1 MGRPRN
7 WSAIEKFGIEQTP
20 LVGLDG
26 LVEVVDQP
34 RHTFRRRLT
43 LDPEGDAGHRPAVTI
58 AGRSEE
64 HTSELQS
71 LMRNSYAVFCLKKKT
86 THNTKEHRKHEQTT
100 LTTSNSVTRTLYKR
114 SI

>member
-1 MGRPRN
+1 MGMPRN

-58 AGRSEE
+58 AGSAEIDAERFVG
-64 HTSELQS
+64 LGRP
-71 LMRNSYAVFCLKKKT
+71 LGGGILVVACCGIGCCLP
-86 THNTKEHRKHEQTT
+86 RGG
-100 LTTSNSVTRTLYKR
+100 VTGGGRTGT
-114 SI
+114 

>member
-1 MGRPRN
+1 MKSAVALARRIWASQAAVSGPPIRSPMGRPRN

-43 LDPEGDAGHRPAVTI
+43 LDPEVDAGPRPAAPI
-58 AGRSEE
+58 AGFAEIEPARVGG
-64 HTSELQS
+64 L
-71 LMRNSYAVFCLKKKT
+71 
-86 THNTKEHRKHEQTT
+86 
-100 LTTSNSVTRTLYKR
+100 
-114 SI
+114 